1 MTASTYT
8 LGETEVANRI
18 SDASPLVYARIAG
31 VLYLIIT
38 VAAIVA
44 HYYVPSTLIVP
55 GDAATTAS
63 NIMASEPLF
72 RLGIGSEFV
81 VLLSEIVLSVLL
93 YVLFRPVSKTLSL
106 VAAVSR
112 LAMTTIHGV
121 NLLNYFFVLLLLS
134 GAEYLAAFS
143 TEQLYAFVSLFL
155 DAHSYGF
162 TIGIGFLTLHVFV
175 LGYLI
180 YKSGYFPK
188 ILGVLFLLAGIGYFV
203 DSFSL
208 MLLTNYETTPAF
220 LALPIAVAEI
230 AFPLWLLIK
239 GVDVEGWNTRA
250 PASAVTQ
257 PVPKG

>member
-1 MTASTYT
+1 MTANIYA
-8 LGETEVANRI
+8 LGETRLTDRI
-18 SDASPLVYARIAG
+18 SEASPLVYARIAG

-44 HYYVPSTLIVP
+44 HYYVPSNLIVP
-55 GDAATTAS
+55 GDAATTAN
-63 NIMASEPLF
+63 NIMASESLF

-81 VLLSEIVLSVLL
+81 VLLSEIVLSVIL
-93 YVLFRPVSKTLSL
+93 YVLFRPVSRTLSL

-112 LAMTTIHGV
+112 LAMTTIHGI

-134 GAEYLAAFS
+134 GAEYLAVFN
-143 TEQLYAFVSLFL
+143 TDQLYALVSLFL
-155 DAHSYGF
+155 DAHGYGF

-175 LGYLI
+175 LSYLI
-180 YKSGYFPK
+180 YTSGYFPR
-188 ILGVLFLLAGIGYFV
+188 ILGILFLLAGVGYLV

-208 MLLTNYETTPAF
+208 MLLPGYETTPAF

-239 GVDVEGWNTRA
+239 GVDVEGWNTRV
-250 PASAVTQ
+250 PAY
-257 PVPKG
+257 PVIQSVPEG